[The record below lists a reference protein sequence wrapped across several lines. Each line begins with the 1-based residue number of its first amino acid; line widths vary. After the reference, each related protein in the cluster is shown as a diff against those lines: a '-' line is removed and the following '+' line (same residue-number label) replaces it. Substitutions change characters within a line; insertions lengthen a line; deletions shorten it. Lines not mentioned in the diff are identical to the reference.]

1 MTDYLT
7 LWWVWLSA
15 AFIFAL
21 IEILAPGFLF
31 LGFAIG
37 ALAMAAMTAL
47 PFVTLSLSAKLS
59 IFAILSLIAWVAL
72 RRAFKPPAGS
82 VKTFDHDI
90 ND

>member
-1 MTDYLT
+1 MIDYLS

-15 AFIFAL
+15 ALVFGL
-21 IEILAPGFLF
+21 VEILAPGFLF

-37 ALAMAAMTAL
+37 ALIMACITAFSL
-47 PFVTLSLSAKLS
+47 VALSLSAKLAV
-59 IFAILSLIAWVAL
+59 FAVLSLIAWFAL
-72 RRAFKPPAGS
+72 RRAFKSAAGS

>member
-1 MTDYLT
+1 MTDYFT

-15 AFIFAL
+15 ALLFAL

-31 LGFAIG
+31 LGFALG
-37 ALAMAAMTAL
+37 ALAMSGITAFAL
-47 PFVTLSLSAKLS
+47 VSLSLSAKVAV
-59 IFAILSLIAWVAL
+59 FALLSLVAWVFL
-72 RRAFKPPAGS
+72 RRAFKPPTGT

>member
-15 AFIFAL
+15 ALMFGL

-37 ALAMAAMTAL
+37 ALVMSGITAFSL
-47 PFVTLSLSAKLS
+47 VSLSLSAKLAV
-59 IFAILSLIAWVAL
+59 FAILSLIAWFAL
-72 RRAFKPPAGS
+72 RRAFKPPAGT
-82 VKTFDHDI
+82 VKTFDRDI

>member
-15 AFIFAL
+15 ALIFGL

-31 LGFAIG
+31 LGFAVG
-37 ALAMAAMTAL
+37 ALAMSGITAFSL
-47 PFVTLSLSAKLS
+47 LTLSLSAKLAV
-59 IFAILSLIAWVAL
+59 FAVLSLIAWFAL
-72 RRAFKPPAGS
+72 RRAFRPPTGT
-82 VKTFDHDI
+82 VKTFENDI